1 MNTKEM
7 LRDHF
12 DKEDLNNQEFCSD
25 NDEAYDYRN
34 YCSNRYGRNYNYKT
48 GKLRKNQLNN

>member
-1 MNTKEM
+1 M